1 MAFYKSLVM
10 KRIYVV
16 SMLMMIFIF
25 EALAFQQVPSY
36 QLKGIIIE
44 KKNKEPIIGASIT
57 WNNSTEGVVTDMNGI
72 FSVHLLGGSYKL
84 TISAVG
90 KKTINKIIEIKE
102 DKFLTLTLEN
112 DVVQLAEVTVRS
124 ATDVTHLKSASM
136 GVNRLSIES
145 IKKMPALMGEV
156 DVMKSMITLPG
167 ISSVGEGA
175 GGINV
180 RGGSVGQNLVL
191 FDGAPI
197 YYTSHLFGFFSVFN
211 QDVTDNV
218 TLYKGSIP
226 ARYGGRVSSVIAV
239 DSKNT
244 LVDSMRFV
252 GGIGLISS
260 RLTWMTPVIS
270 NNLGLMISART
281 TYSDWLLKAANNPQ
295 LKSSSASFI
304 DLNSRIDYQ
313 LNEKNKL
320 ILSTYYGRDQFAFGA
335 DTSYSYG
342 NFASTLKYHVELGRK
357 MNFTGMATLADNFS
371 GVSGDYSNQ
380 QFLLNI
386 NNRNASA
393 KMFLG
398 AEFGKQYLEVGGEAN
413 LYELRP
419 GQLKPTSENSIINE
433 IKIEADFGREFAIF
447 AEANFNFN
455 RFKII
460 SGLRYSYYQK
470 LGPYS
475 SYIYNNSEA
484 KSVNSIIDTTY
495 YKNSEQVINYG
506 GIEPRISLSYSINAQ
521 QSIKLGYQRTR
532 QYMHLIA
539 NNVAIAP
546 TDIYKLSNEHI
557 LPQIGDQWSVGY
569 FRNFGKN
576 MYESSA
582 ELYYRETQN
591 TVDYKDG
598 AQLLLNN
605 MLETELVD
613 GIGTAYGVEFS
624 IIKTA
629 GKLSGRLSYTYSRAF
644 TQVEGEFDEEVI
656 NEGKR
661 YPAYYDKPHDLTTIL
676 SYQLS
681 SQLSLNMN
689 FTYSTGRPVSIPI
702 SKYEVG
708 AIAIGEF
715 SNRNQYRIPDFHRMD
730 VSFNYD
736 PKSSNKRFKSS
747 WTFGI
752 YNLYGRKNPFS
763 VFFRDQNG
771 APPQAYRLAILGI
784 PFPSITYN
792 FKF

>member
-1 MAFYKSLVM
+1 MISLSEGLS
-10 KRIYVV
+10 I
-16 SMLMMIFIF
+16 
-25 EALAFQQVPSY
+25 QQGPTY
-36 QLKGIIIE
+36 HLKGKVIE
-44 KKNKEPIIGASIT
+44 KKNGEPIVGASIT
-57 WNNSTEGVVTDMNGI
+57 WNNGTEGKVTDVNGV
-72 FSVHLLGGSYKL
+72 FSVQLLSGNYKL

-90 KKTINKIIEIKE
+90 KKTITKEINIKE
-102 DKFLTLTLEN
+102 DKSLSFTLEN
-112 DVVQLAEVTVRS
+112 DVVQLSEVTVRS
-124 ATDVTHLKSASM
+124 TTDVTHLNSASM
-136 GVNRLSIES
+136 GVNRLSIQS
-145 IKKMPALMGEV
+145 IKQMPALMGEV
-156 DVMKSMITLPG
+156 DVMNSIVTLPG

-218 TLYKGSIP
+218 TLYKGSMP

-239 DSKNT
+239 ESLNT
-244 LVDSMRFV
+244 LVDSMRFI

-260 RLTWMTPVIS
+260 RLTWVTPVIS
-270 NNLGLMISART
+270 NKLGLMVSTRT
-281 TYSDWLLKAANNPQ
+281 TYSDWLLKSASNPQ
-295 LKSSSASFI
+295 LKSSSASFL
-304 DLNSRIDYQ
+304 DLNAKVDYQ
-313 LNEKNKL
+313 LNDRSKL
-320 ILSTYYGRDQFAFGA
+320 TFSTYYGRDQFAFDA
-335 DTSYSYG
+335 DTSYMYG
-342 NFASTLKYHVELGRK
+342 NFASTLNYHVELNGG
-357 MNFTGMATLADNFS
+357 MNFTGLATISDNFS
-371 GVSGDYSNQ
+371 SVLGDYSNQ
-380 QFLLNI
+380 QFELNI
-386 NNRNASA
+386 NNRNTSV

-398 AEFGKQYLEVGGEAN
+398 AELGQHYVEVGGEAN
-413 LYELRP
+413 IYELRP
-419 GQLKPTSENSIINE
+419 GNLKPTSEKSIVNE
-433 IKIEADFGREFAIF
+433 IKIENDLGREFGLF
-447 AEANFNFN
+447 TEAT
-455 RFKII
+455 FKFDKIKFI
-460 SGLRYSYYQK
+460 TGLRYSAYQK
-470 LGPYS
+470 MGSYTSYS
-475 SYIYNNSEA
+475 YDNSET

-495 YKNSEQVINYG
+495 YGRSEKVIDYSG
-506 GIEPRISLSYSINAQ
+506 LEPRISLSYNIDSQ
-521 QSIKLGYQRTR
+521 QSFKLGYQRTR

-557 LPQIGDQWSVGY
+557 EPQIGDQWSIGY
-569 FRNFGKN
+569 FRNFRAD

-582 ELYYRETQN
+582 ELYYRKTQN
-591 TVDYKDG
+591 TIDYKDG

-605 MLETELVD
+605 VLETELVNGA
-613 GIGTAYGVEFS
+613 GIAYGAEFS
-624 IIKTA
+624 LIKTA
-629 GKLSGRLSYTYSRAF
+629 GKLTGRLSYTYSRAF
-644 TQVEGEFDEEVI
+644 IQVDGEFDEEVI
-656 NEGKR
+656 NEGKL
-661 YPAYYDKPHDLTTIL
+661 YPAYYDKPHDFTTIL
-676 SYQLS
+676 SYKLS

-730 VSFNYD
+730 VSFNYV
-736 PKSSNKRFKSS
+736 PQNSKRKFESS